1 LRSIMTKIL
10 ESSLSFRTRI
20 WLRTASVLLAA
31 SSTAG
36 CVASKQYDEAR
47 SVAVSEQQAHARTR
61 ERLEAS
67 MKRIATLEAELAL
80 REQAMN
86 KDANEAEESKLAST
100 VALKEKDAAF
110 QLVEQLRSE
119 LARTGDH
126 LVLFAKEKRDLQQT
140 LLVAEERM
148 RNIESAGRNL
158 DELVAAARD
167 LSLALGGELDQHV
180 VELGARDGQVVLGM
194 VPERIFAANGD
205 ALATEAGPMLAAI
218 GKVSQAHPSLRV
230 VVREPAGT
238 QLSATRTPRLGDAL
252 RQNGVANERLTLP
265 SAPAQEPAP
274 ALVADGAA
282 AGAEGSQEDGKAGR
296 GVDGGNGEN
305 PAGKVAPGPV
315 GAPAGETGRYE
326 IAFAAP

>member
-1 LRSIMTKIL
+1 MTKIL
-10 ESSLSFRTRI
+10 ESSLSFRTRT
-20 WLRTASVLLAA
+20 WLRTASLVLAA

-67 MKRIATLEAELAL
+67 MKRIAALEAELAA
-80 REQAMN
+80 REQAMA
-86 KDANEAEESKLAST
+86 KDADAAEESKLAST

-148 RNIESAGRNL
+148 RNIESAGKNL

-167 LSLALGGELDQHV
+167 LSLALGGDLDKHV
-180 VELGARDGQVVLGM
+180 VELGAHDGQVVLG
-194 VPERIFAANGD
+194 VAPERLFAANGD
-205 ALATEAGPMLAAI
+205 AIGVEAGPMLATV

-230 VVREPAGT
+230 IVREPAVAS
-238 QLSATRTPRLGDAL
+238 LSATRMLRLGDAL

-265 SAPAQEPAP
+265 VAQAQPPAPAQ
-274 ALVADGAA
+274 VADGSAA
-282 AGAEGSQEDGKAGR
+282 ATDKSAENAAPEAVSAPTAG
-296 GVDGGNGEN
+296 
-305 PAGKVAPGPV
+305 
-315 GAPAGETGRYE
+315 TGRYE
-326 IAFAAP
+326 LVFAAP

>member
-1 LRSIMTKIL
+1 MTKIL
-10 ESSLSFRTRI
+10 ESSLSFRTRT
-20 WLRTASVLLAA
+20 WLRTASLVLAA

-67 MKRIATLEAELAL
+67 MKRIAVLEADLAA
-80 REQAMN
+80 REQAMA
-86 KDANEAEESKLAST
+86 KDADAAEESKLAST
-100 VALKEKDAAF
+100 VATKEKDAAF

-167 LSLALGGELDQHV
+167 LSLALGGELDKHV

-194 VPERIFAANGD
+194 APERLFAANGD
-205 ALATEAGPMLAAI
+205 ALATDAGPTLAAV
-218 GKVSQAHPSLRV
+218 GKVSQAHPGLRV
-230 VVREPAGT
+230 MVREPVGAP
-238 QLSATRTPRLGDAL
+238 LSATRMLRLGDSL
-252 RQNGVANERLTLP
+252 RQNGVANERLMLP
-265 SAPAQEPAP
+265 TVQAQQPVPAP
-274 ALVADGAA
+274 VADGAA
-282 AGAEGSQEDGKAGR
+282 AATGDGQLQRAGEPGSVQGAGAEAPVNTGNAVTGAAPTGK
-296 GVDGGNGEN
+296 
-305 PAGKVAPGPV
+305 
-315 GAPAGETGRYE
+315 YE
-326 IAFAAP
+326 IMFAAP